1 LLHTSESQFVLAAFT
16 CDNAAITTN
25 PSLIRVIPQEESI
38 EVRLSTYLYF
48 DDNPDRRSINGR
60 LSREQA
66 EATARA
72 ERDKLGQA

>member
-1 LLHTSESQFVLAAFT
+1 M
-16 CDNAAITTN
+16 
-25 PSLIRVIPQEESI
+25 
-38 EVRLSTYLYF
+38 RLSTYFYF
-48 DDNPDRRSINGR
+48 DDNPGRRSINGR